1 MMTLFG
7 ENRSPLVR
15 RVATGMTLALALFV
29 VATEGCRRGH
39 ERGRGPEGIYVFPGA
54 TPAAPQGGSS
64 KPGRQTWDY
73 TTDRSFE
80 EVVSWYEHRYK
91 RRGHSLRGPDLG
103 AIAPE
108 VPGAAGR
115 EQRVYFLSVPDP
127 AGHAVVNV
135 MILNPDV
142 DRARHTIREI
152 TRISIIRQR
161 TDGPS

>member
-1 MMTLFG
+1 MRLLG
-7 ENRSPLVR
+7 ENRSPLPR
-15 RVATGMTLALALFV
+15 RVAVVMALALVLLV
-29 VATEGCRRGH
+29 VATEGCRRGR
-39 ERGRGPEGIYVFPGA
+39 ERGGGPEGVYVFPGA
-54 TPAAPQGGSS
+54 TPAAPQGGSP

-91 RRGHSLRGPDLG
+91 RRGHPLRGADLG

-115 EQRVYFLSVPDP
+115 EQRVYFLSAPDP
-127 AGHAVVNV
+127 EGHAVVNV

-142 DRARHTIREI
+142 DRVRHTIREI

-161 TDGPS
+161 TDGRS